1 MYDPNNPFAKFNTSP
16 MSLLNV
22 GGFQNPLQPQPIQQ
36 NFISPQAVQ
45 QDVQNLEAQ
54 DKLKKRQRGALLL
67 GALSDVLRGQDP
79 TAGVLQK
86 RQLFQQQADEERRKK
101 VLANLE
107 KDPRYAEQVKL
118 IKAGMDPRLAIRQEK
133 DERTSDIKE
142 YEYAKEQGY
151 VGSFE
156 DWQNLTAPKGTEIS
170 IDQRQESEFQK
181 EATKSAFRTLE
192 NAQKQVEQFVD
203 IEGRLNILQKQLEGG
218 QLETGIFEE
227 LKIPFQRLAAGL
239 NILPEDELKGLESKE
254 LFTRTVNYIVPRM
267 RVAGSG
273 STSDTEVQLFRESAP
288 SLQLEEGG
296 NLLIVGG
303 MSAVAK
309 HNRERLKLMEK
320 YIADENL
327 GAGDLIGFGEYADS
341 KLGSVFK
348 SYDSDQS
355 FEEQVK
361 QGKLK
366 AGDFVYDGI
375 YGEFRIL
382 TDEDIAGGK

>member
-1 MYDPNNPFAKFNTSP
+1 

>member
-86 RQLFQQQADEERRKK
+86 KQLFQQQADEERRKK

-170 IDQRQESEFQK
+170 IDQTQESEFQK

>member
-36 NFISPQAVQ
+36 NFVNPQAVQ

-79 TAGVLQK
+79 TAGIIQK
-86 RQLFQQQADEERRKK
+86 KQLFQQQADEERRKK

-170 IDQRQESEFQK
+170 IDQTQESEFQK